1 MARMKT
7 ILDVAFALEES
18 GFQLPAAE
26 SFKVGH
32 VVEMLK
38 VVASSDEVVILNDDD
53 PELDDLSTTFL
64 EAPVD
69 AAGSRRFS
77 KERDRVVELAKTVVP
92 LFNRVLSE
100 DDIDEIQEDR
110 SYRGMPSQH

>member
-38 VVASSDEVVILNDDD
+38 VVASSDQVVVLHDDD
-53 PELDDLSTTFL
+53 PELNELSTAFL
-64 EAPVD
+64 EAQVD
-69 AAGSRRFS
+69 DAGNGRFF
-77 KERDRVVELAKTVVP
+77 KERARVVQLAKTVLP

-100 DDIDEIQEDR
+100 EDIDEIEEDR
-110 SYRGMPSQH
+110 SYLGLPSQR